1 MNERDRLALRQ
12 HRAEIEAEEAAERE
26 ARERPI
32 REATEQAQELHRRIY
47 NTIRERL
54 LTMADVD
61 ELGGS
66 LAYIAPDLCN
76 ISWPMEVAVE
86 FNVVEFRKFA
96 DANGWFYNTP
106 GNHAAIF
113 RYFELNGIQIGNA
126 LMVEKAARRLAEFN
140 LLPEEPPV
148 DVPRSQQPYVNLE
161 IDRSQEPPAPVTHSG
176 FDPATGEPRIY
187 SEYEVR
193 RMSSDEYVRAF
204 RLGRVFSS
212 GVPLR
217 NVVRK

>member
-106 GNHAAIF
+106 GNRAAIF

-148 DVPRSQQPYVNLE
+148 DVPRSQQ
-161 IDRSQEPPAPVTHSG
+161 PPAPVTHSG

>member
-76 ISWPMEVAVE
+76 ISC
-86 FNVVEFRKFA
+86 
-96 DANGWFYNTP
+96 
-106 GNHAAIF
+106 
-113 RYFELNGIQIGNA
+113 
-126 LMVEKAARRLAEFN
+126 RR
-140 LLPEEPPV
+140 V
-148 DVPRSQQPYVNLE
+148 QRCRVSQVCGRE
-161 IDRSQEPPAPVTHSG
+161 
-176 FDPATGEPRIY
+176 
-187 SEYEVR
+187 
-193 RMSSDEYVRAF
+193 
-204 RLGRVFSS
+204 RLV
-212 GVPLR
+212 L
-217 NVVRK
+217 